1 MSQLTS
7 AQLYREWE
15 QLMQSQSFTSE
26 DFTTQFVDSLRHT
39 PLLAQILEASP
50 AATLIVDLR
59 TRAYCYVSPAIESL
73 TGYPASEFLKVD
85 SDLVLPRYHPEDLAR
100 HLIALN
106 IGFDF
111 LLRQPPA
118 SRKGYI
124 FSNDIRYLTRQGRYT
139 RLLHQSRILQQ
150 DSEGNL
156 THSLFTLSSL
166 DHLNLQGPLTAAI
179 LDAHGALHQTVDFTT
194 GTLRRHKPLSPR
206 QRQILQLIGQ
216 GLSSKEIAQT
226 LQLKL
231 HTVHTH
237 RRDMLTKMGCRSTGE
252 LMRLALTFGLI

>member
-1 MSQLTS
+1 MSPT
-7 AQLYREWE
+7 
-15 QLMQSQSFTSE
+15 
-26 DFTTQFVDSLRHT
+26 
-39 PLLAQILEASP
+39 
-50 AATLIVDLR
+50 
-59 TRAYCYVSPAIESL
+59 IESL
-73 TGYPASEFLKVD
+73 TGFPAAAFLTPS
-85 SDLVLPRYHPEDLAR
+85 SDLVLPRYHSEDLPR
-100 HLIALN
+100 HLTALKV
-106 IGFDF
+106 GFDF
-111 LLRQPPA
+111 LLRLPPA

-150 DSEGNL
+150 DAAGNL

-179 LDAHGALHQTVDFTT
+179 LDKRGALHQTVDFTT
-194 GTLRRHKPLSPR
+194 GTLRRHKPLSPC

-216 GLSSKEIAQT
+216 GLSSKEIAGA

-237 RRDMLTKMGCRSTGE
+237 RRDMLTKTGCRNTGE